1 MSRVPP
7 ASKGGSQVPGT
18 DHGEPIG
25 SILETLD
32 FGNEAGDDVSPEEL
46 LGYFVEQKA
55 FHQFLDN
62 RKRILVAT
70 ARKGVGKSALLK
82 WTAYKVQQSD
92 PAALVISV
100 RGADLARNNFNFK
113 SDPTNAN
120 EYTHDWMARIC
131 AIVNRNLAR
140 ELNFALT
147 DDKITLV
154 ETAELEGYKSRNLV
168 GALVDRMSSLVAGKD
183 RASVKIPASNEIE
196 LLKRAKDR
204 DVWIIID
211 DLDATYQNT
220 TQESLSLATFFAAC
234 RYLTQ
239 DMKGVF
245 FRASVRTDV
254 WALIRRY
261 DEALDKTAQY
271 VSEILWGQE
280 DFLELLALRIKAD
293 ALHRGIPLPRKGRGE
308 SPRSYKERL
317 LATAFVP
324 KMQWGD
330 SRPPS
335 EMQPTLTAPRM
346 VATYRVIYTLSYER
360 PRWAIQLCKLAREA
374 ALRKHAR
381 RIGKENIDEVWG
393 EYGAKRIEDLVAEHK
408 HQCPQVNELL
418 NAFRGAVRLMP
429 RAELFTW
436 IKNRVSEH
444 VEVTIEGSRTRVP
457 REIARF
463 LYRIGFVVAR
473 SENPDGQYEHYRFD
487 QMPDFL
493 LSRTDE
499 DFSVKWEIH
508 PCYRQALD
516 IVKLNQS
523 HRERFVR
530 QRKGGH

>member
-1 MSRVPP
+1 MPTTPPRPVRVIP
-7 ASKGGSQVPGT
+7 APGAG
-18 DHGEPIG
+18 HGEQHG
-25 SILETLD
+25 SVLETLD

-46 LGYFVEQKA
+46 VGYFVEQRA
-55 FHQFLDN
+55 FQQFLDS

-82 WTAYKVQQSD
+82 WTAYRVQQND
-92 PAALVISV
+92 PDALVISV
-100 RGADLARNNFNFK
+100 RGADLARNNFALQ
-113 SDPTNAN
+113 SAPTNAN

-131 AIVNRNLAR
+131 AVVNRHLAR
-140 ELNFALT
+140 ELNLALS

-168 GALVDRMSSLVAGKD
+168 GALVDRMTSLVVSKD
-183 RASVKIPASNEIE
+183 RATIKIPARNEIE

-204 DVWIIID
+204 DVWIVID
-211 DLDATYQNT
+211 DLDATFQNT
-220 TQESLSLATFFAAC
+220 SAESLGLATFFAAC

-245 FRASVRTDV
+245 FRVSMRTDV

-261 DEALDKTAQY
+261 DEALDKTTQY
-271 VSEILWGQE
+271 VSEILWGSE
-280 DFLELLALRIKAD
+280 DFLELLALRIKAN
-293 ALHRGIPLPRKGRGE
+293 ALHRGTPLPRKGRGE

-317 LATAFVP
+317 LGTAFVP

-330 SRPPS
+330 SRQPS
-335 EMQPTLTAPRM
+335 DMQPTLTAPRM
-346 VATYRVIYTLSYER
+346 VKTYRVIYTLSYER

-418 NAFRGAVRLMP
+418 NAFRGAVRLMT
-429 RAELFTW
+429 RSELFTW

-444 VEVTIEGSRTRVP
+444 LEVTIEGARTRTA
-457 REIARF
+457 RDIARF
-463 LYRIGFVVAR
+463 LYRIGFIVAR

-493 LSRTDE
+493 LSRTDD

-516 IVKLNQS
+516 IRKLNQS

-530 QRKGGH
+530 QRRGER